1 MNARPQP
8 TDPRVAALVNYAMS
22 AKLTRRTLLAGA
34 GAGAVALGLAAC
46 APAGTTSL
54 TPAADLSSKENTLR
68 WATWPF
74 YMDVDDAT
82 GKRPTLEAFQ
92 SQTGMAVTYD
102 EAISSNED
110 FYAVIKDQLKLGKD
124 VGYDIVTLTD
134 YFAARMVRLGV
145 MQPIDM
151 KAMPNVAANLNPA
164 LRDVTFDPG
173 RLYSL
178 PWQTGMT
185 GLGWSKEYFPNGLT
199 TIEELWDPK
208 LKGKIVLLNQ
218 WVDVMSLVM
227 MSQGVDI
234 SGNWG
239 QTEFDAALA
248 VIEEQVAKGQIRAF
262 TGNEY
267 SESFASGDVVAGTVW
282 SGDIFGMNSE
292 AGSEKYGFALPKTG
306 GFLWSDNFMIP
317 MGASHKANAQK
328 LIDYYYDPEVA
339 AQVAAYVC
347 YITPVVGAQEA
358 MKSIDPELAQSP
370 LIFPTAATL
379 AQAHG
384 MRQLTPEEEVSFAK
398 AYEKVQAG

>member
-8 TDPRVAALVNYAMS
+8 TDPRVAALVNHAMS

-46 APAGTTSL
+46 APSNASGL
-54 TPAADLSSKENTLR
+54 TPAADVSTTEKTVR

-82 GKRPTLEAFQ
+82 GKHPTLEAFQ
-92 SQTGMAVTYD
+92 TQSG
-102 EAISSNED
+102 ISVKYEESIPSNED

-151 KAMPNVAANLNPA
+151 KAMPNVVANLNPA
-164 LRDVTFDPG
+164 LRDVTYDPG
-173 RLYSL
+173 RMYSL

-199 TIEELWDPK
+199 SIEELWDPK
-208 LKGKIVLLNQ
+208 LKGKVTLLKQ
-218 WVDVMSLVM
+218 WVDVISLVM
-227 MSQGVDI
+227 LSQGVDI
-234 SGNWG
+234 SGKWG

-292 AGSEKYGFALPKTG
+292 AGSEKYGFALPKSG

-317 MGASHKANAQK
+317 MGATHKANAQK
-328 LIDYYYDPEVA
+328 LIDYYYDPAVA
-339 AQVAAYVC
+339 AQVAAYVH
-347 YITPVVGAQEA
+347 YVTPVVGAQAEM
-358 MKSIDPELAQSP
+358 MKIDPELAESP